1 MSEEGLQER
10 IDALPREH
18 VPLPYAVTITDKRGN
33 YIATRY
39 VRASSAERARLVGA
53 KVNIYVFGNRKT
65 FDAKASPD
73 GWTMDWLV
81 KNKPELLHGV
91 AA

>member
-1 MSEEGLQER
+1 MQAR

-18 VPLPYAVTITDKRGN
+18 APLPYAVTITDKRGN

-39 VRASSAERARLVGA
+39 VRASSAARARLVGV
-53 KVNIYVFGNRKT
+53 KVNIYVFGNKKT
-65 FDAKASPD
+65 FDAKARPD

-81 KNKPELLHGV
+81 KNRPELLYVG